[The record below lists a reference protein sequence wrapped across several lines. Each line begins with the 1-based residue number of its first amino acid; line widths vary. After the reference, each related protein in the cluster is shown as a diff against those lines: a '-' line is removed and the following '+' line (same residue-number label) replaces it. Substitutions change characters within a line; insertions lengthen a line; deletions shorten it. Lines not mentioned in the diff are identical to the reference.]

1 MILHITHLFLGY
13 WSCRSLHA
21 WSSCPALPEA
31 DLLSP
36 FQASPNLPF
45 RTKSFQAALRI
56 SLPHSQNCFFLAK
69 FPKSPYWPLHYAESG
84 LFTRVPTLP
93 HSLGW
98 AECREAAPHRA
109 ELQDALHLVG
119 PGSLVALASPDVTVC
134 SMQALSSLCGLP
146 LASQDESGTFLRPGL
161 ACQTLTASV
170 LWASDHPESCV

>member
-1 MILHITHLFLGY
+1 MVHLGSVSPVISMFLREKKNHY
-13 WSCRSLHA
+13 YFENFTRDYCTY
-21 WSSCPALPEA
+21 
-31 DLLSP
+31 LLS
-36 FQASPNLPF
+36 
-45 RTKSFQAALRI
+45 I
-56 SLPHSQNCFFLAK
+56 
-69 FPKSPYWPLHYAESG
+69 
-84 LFTRVPTLP
+84 PTLP